1 MPTIAARLTQP
12 IQRCSRPTASSARG
26 VFAGDEGFHKWTW
39 AGITID
45 GDSSESHGC
54 DYYLILDGKIAVKN
68 TFRKA

>member
-1 MPTIAARLTQP
+1 
-12 IQRCSRPTASSARG
+12 